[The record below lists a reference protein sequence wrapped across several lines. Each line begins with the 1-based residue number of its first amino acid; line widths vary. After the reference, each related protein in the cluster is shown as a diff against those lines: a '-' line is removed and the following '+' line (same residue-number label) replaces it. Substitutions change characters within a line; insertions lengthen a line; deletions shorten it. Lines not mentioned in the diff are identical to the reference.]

1 MVGGGSALTVHPEG
15 EAAASGWS
23 GGIPREN
30 LTGQR
35 DKGEEDE
42 RVGQVREVM
51 ASVFFAY

>member
-23 GGIPREN
+23 GGIPRGN

-51 ASVFFAY
+51 VSVFFAY